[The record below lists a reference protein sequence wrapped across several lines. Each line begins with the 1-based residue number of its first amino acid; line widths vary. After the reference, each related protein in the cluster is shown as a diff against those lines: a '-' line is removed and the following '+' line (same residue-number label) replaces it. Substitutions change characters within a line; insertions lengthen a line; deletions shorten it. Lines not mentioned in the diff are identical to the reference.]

1 MAENEQD
8 EPIKDKDDDLLTD
21 EAEGESEE
29 KKKRF
34 SKPLLIK
41 IGIGV
46 TVLLLIAGG
55 AYFFL
60 MSDEEPVD
68 EALTTELTDTEGE
81 SDTVAGIDDPV
92 DAINSEEAPIAGDNA
107 TVIESVK
114 EEGGGNAVPEEGA
127 DASSSPAELTNAQ
140 ELAQIRDDIKALQE
154 ENSRLKSQ
162 VTGEEVPSDVE
173 EKPSG
178 EDDVKVDEPSKVKAV
193 RNQYSDIYQEESR
206 EYPYV
211 RKPKQ
216 ESVPQPKWGE

>member
-1 MAENEQD
+1 MAENQQD
-8 EPIKDKDDDLLTD
+8 EPISDKDDDLLTD
-21 EAEGESEE
+21 EAEGESEQN
-29 KKKRF
+29 KKRF

-60 MSDEEPVD
+60 MSDEEPID
-68 EALTTELTDTEGE
+68 EALTEELTDTEAKSGA
-81 SDTVAGIDDPV
+81 VAGIDDAV
-92 DAINSEEAPIAGDNA
+92 DALNPEGELLIGQGNA
-107 TVIESVK
+107 TESAK
-114 EEGGGNAVPEEGA
+114 EEGGETDVAKQGA

>member
-1 MAENEQD
+1 MAENQQD
-8 EPIKDKDDDLLTD
+8 EPISDKDDDLLTD

-60 MSDEEPVD
+60 MSDEEPID
-68 EALTTELTDTEGE
+68 EALTEELTDTEAKSGA
-81 SDTVAGIDDPV
+81 VAGIDDAV
-92 DAINSEEAPIAGDNA
+92 DALNPEGELLIGQGNA
-107 TVIESVK
+107 TESAK
-114 EEGGGNAVPEEGA
+114 EEGGETDVAKQGA

>member
-60 MSDEEPVD
+60 MSDEEPID
-68 EALTTELTDTEGE
+68 EALTEELTDTEAKSGA
-81 SDTVAGIDDPV
+81 VAGIDDAV
-92 DAINSEEAPIAGDNA
+92 DALNPEGELLIGQGNA
-107 TVIESVK
+107 TESAK
-114 EEGGGNAVPEEGA
+114 EEGGETDVAKQGA
-127 DASSSPAELTNAQ
+127 DASSSSPEELTNVQ
-140 ELAQIRDDIKALQE
+140 ELAQIRDEIKALLE
-154 ENSRLKSQ
+154 ENSRLKKQ
-162 VTGEEVPSDVE
+162 VTGEEEPSSVE
-173 EKPSG
+173 EKLSG
-178 EDDVKVDEPSKVKAV
+178 EEDAKVDEPSKVKAV
-193 RNQYSDIYQEESR
+193 RNQYSDIYQEEKG
-206 EYPYV
+206 YPSV

-216 ESVPQPKWGE
+216 EPVPEPKWGE